1 MNKKKI
7 IVISIVTAIL
17 VACVVT
23 IVIIVSNSTKSYR
36 VITVEKPIGEVVV
49 GRKGKNF
56 GAIEGMNLVSK
67 DSLSTAKEAIAIL
80 LLDTDKHIV
89 VEQNTDISIV
99 ATGNEE
105 AGNVRVDIK
114 SGVAKFAVDN
124 KLNDESTFEV
134 QTPNALLA
142 IRGTEFMVDYDGDD
156 DSTVIKVD
164 SGVVHLE
171 YENEEIDLTE
181 GESAFIKDGEL
192 EEIKP
197 INLYYLV
204 NYNPGRAD
212 YLDTDHYTSAYI
224 DLYIGDAYCTFS
236 TYGESGENAFHDTE
250 YSSAFY
256 SLNTGVDEKLDLSEF
271 PAKQYYESYSIFF
284 DDYLVNIN
292 DKCFTDLND
301 KLAAGERDYSSDMR
315 NDIILPEEEIPH
327 VITFYGKDGESIDV
341 EILGIGYSEYW
352 AFVPGYD
359 SSKLYTYTVNEDD
372 GQFLIGVSYDIK
384 INPRSAIELVDL
396 YQLDEYLD

>member
-7 IVISIVTAIL
+7 IVISIITAIL
-17 VACVVT
+17 MVCVVT
-23 IVIIVSNSTKSYR
+23 IVIIVANSTKSYR

-256 SLNTGVDEKLDLSEF
+256 SLNTGVDPKLIERITYIGPASDGWIFLLFLKLDRSVQR
-271 PAKQYYESYSIFF
+271 PRQ
-284 DDYLVNIN
+284 N
-292 DKCFTDLND
+292 C
-301 KLAAGERDYSSDMR
+301 
-315 NDIILPEEEIPH
+315 
-327 VITFYGKDGESIDV
+327 
-341 EILGIGYSEYW
+341 
-352 AFVPGYD
+352 
-359 SSKLYTYTVNEDD
+359 
-372 GQFLIGVSYDIK
+372 LI
-384 INPRSAIELVDL
+384 
-396 YQLDEYLD
+396 